1 MVSPFDRGL
10 LFLYTLVMTFF
21 CAMLLLIVTGWW
33 QQPLYFLWQS
43 GYAYELQ
50 IYLAALLGLLLL
62 AGLRLLWVALVRRE
76 SGKAVVHDYML
87 GQVRISLQ
95 AIENLV
101 KKAVYQIA
109 GVKDVKPRVTQTP
122 GGMGL
127 HIRAI
132 VAPDISIP
140 EVSRQIQHR
149 VQEYI
154 AQTTGI
160 TVSDIKVIV
169 ENISTTRP
177 RVE

>member
-1 MVSPFDRGL
+1 VSPFDRGL
-10 LFLYTLVMTFF
+10 LFIYTLLMTVF
-21 CAMLLLIVTGWW
+21 CSLLLSIVAGWW

-43 GYAYELQ
+43 PYVYDLQ
-50 IYLAALLGLLLL
+50 LYLSVFIGLLLL
-62 AGLRLLWVALVRRE
+62 VGLRLLWVSLTRRE

-101 KKAVYQIA
+101 KKVVYQIS
-109 GVKDVKPRVTQTP
+109 GVKEVKPRVVQTP
-122 GGMGL
+122 AGMGL

-140 EVSRQIQHR
+140 EISREIQHR

-154 AQTTGI
+154 SQTTGI
-160 TVSDIKVIV
+160 TVNDIKIV
-169 ENISTTRP
+169 VDNISTTRP

>member
-1 MVSPFDRGL
+1 MSPFDRGL
-10 LFLYTLVMTFF
+10 LVVYTFLITVFSAL
-21 CAMLLLIVTGWW
+21 MLAIVSGWW
-33 QQPLYFLWQS
+33 QQPLFVLWQS
-43 GYAYELQ
+43 PYIFEVQ
-50 IYLAALLGLLLL
+50 MYLSVFVGLLMLI
-62 AGLRLLWVALVRRE
+62 GLRLFWVSLTRRQ

-101 KKAVYQIA
+101 KKVVYQVH
-109 GVKDVKPRVTQTP
+109 GVKDVKPRVVQTP

-127 HIRAI
+127 HIRAV

-140 EVSRQIQHR
+140 EVSREIQQR

-154 AQTTGI
+154 SQTTGI
-160 TVSDIKVIV
+160 TVNDIKIIV

>member
-1 MVSPFDRGL
+1 VSPFDRGL
-10 LFLYTLVMTFF
+10 LVVYTLLMTLF
-21 CAMLLLIVTGWW
+21 CSLLLSIVSGWW

-43 GYAYELQ
+43 PYVFDLQ
-50 IYLAALLGLLLL
+50 LYLSVFIGLLLL
-62 AGLRLLWVALVRRE
+62 IGLRLLWVSLTRRQ
-76 SGKAVVHDYML
+76 SGRAVVHDYKL

-101 KKAVYQIA
+101 KKVVYQIP
-109 GVKDVKPRVTQTP
+109 GVKDVRPSVIQTT

-127 HIRAI
+127 HIRAV

-140 EVSRQIQHR
+140 EMSREIQQR

-154 AQTTGI
+154 SQTTGI
-160 TVSDIKVIV
+160 TVNDIKIIV
-169 ENISTTRP
+169 DNISTNRP